1 MQENTGYRTLLAGE
15 ALATNRLVK
24 LKSATATVPPEVVYA
39 DSDEAFIGST
49 EYAVA
54 LGDPVTIRL
63 KNCSGTVELVA
74 SEAAAIGASLY
85 TANDGKVADTNPGD
99 AGTARAIALEA
110 STADGDLI
118 ECLIL

>member
-1 MQENTGYRTLLAGE
+1 MQENTGFKAFTAGE

-24 LKSATATVPPEVVYA
+24 LSTGTVVYA

-49 EYAVA
+49 QFACA
-54 LGDPVTIRL
+54 SGDVVTVRL
-63 KNCSGTVELVA
+63 KNVSGTVELVA
-74 SEAAAIGASLY
+74 SEAAAAGATLY
-85 TANDGKVADTNPGD
+85 TANDGKVADTNPGG